1 MNTVLTDLT
10 LVDLIY
16 LICAVIGLVLLIVR
30 LALQFLGA
38 DHDGDVGNAGDIGDA
53 GGGDM
58 GHGDVGFKLLS
69 VQGLMGF
76 FLLFGLVGLAMPKQ
90 SGAGIALSFVAATA
104 AGLFTVWLLAKLF
117 AMMLKLQSSGT
128 LSMEDAVG
136 CRGEVY
142 LNIPEKGIGIVMVKV
157 SGRLREFE
165 AMEKD
170 GGGLPTGTPITV
182 SGLSGSRL
190 LVFADPAQPAAAGS

>member
-1 MNTVLTDLT
+1 MNTLLTDLT
-10 LVDLIY
+10 LVDLVY
-16 LICAVIGLVLLIVR
+16 LICAVIGLSLLVVR
-30 LALQFLGA
+30 LVLQFLGM
-38 DHDGDVGNAGDIGDA
+38 DHHGDV

-58 GHGDVGFKLLS
+58 GDMDGGHGDFGFKLLS

-76 FLLFGLVGLAMPKQ
+76 FLLFGLVGLAMPKETGFQ
-90 SGAGIALSFVAATA
+90 IGLSFVAALA

-117 AMMLKLQSSGT
+117 QMMLKLQSSGT
-128 LSMEDAVG
+128 LALEDAVG

-142 LNIPEKGIGIVMVKV
+142 LHIPANGVGIVMVKV

-165 AMEKD
+165 AVEKD
-170 GGGLPTGTPITV
+170 GRDLVTGTPITV

-190 LVFADPAQPAAAGS
+190 VVRPEAV